1 MAKQTT
7 TLKEKT
13 MALKPRLFRANFP
26 AALLRSTALAVA
38 FLVQVS
44 PARSE
49 VLDLYCKNES
59 NEPAMTL
66 LIDTDA
72 RTVTTTRYGN
82 TSTVNPNAFASH
94 KVIVSREFIKWYTP
108 TDCGIG
114 FNPCREEGVLDRIG
128 GTVSVTA
135 TDKFGDR
142 AGGYAGSC
150 RRATQK
156 F

>member
-1 MAKQTT
+1 MTVKSRFFQASFST
-7 TLKEKT
+7 
-13 MALKPRLFRANFP
+13 N
-26 AALLRSTALAVA
+26 LLRSTVLAMMLIVPA
-38 FLVQVS
+38 S

-59 NEPAMTL
+59 SEPAMTL

-108 TDCGIG
+108 ADCGIG